1 MQAVVLAIH
10 FLIAVFLI
18 GLVLLQRH
26 EGGALG
32 IGGGANAMMS
42 GRGAASALARM
53 TTVFGA
59 LFFATSLGLTVLS
72 GMEARNQQR
81 QLNLDVAGSVAPAET
96 AAPPVEAATPAA
108 APASD
113 APTAPSPDGARTFAA
128 PIVSP
133 PQPEASPPR
142 PQPVRTQPARAEAP
156 PPATAPAETPPES
169 RDAPAPDEPIRRRPA
184 GPDQ

>member
-32 IGGGANAMMS
+32 IGGGGANAMMS

-96 AAPPVEAATPAA
+96 AAPPAEAATPAA

-113 APTAPSPDGARTFAA
+113 APTAPSPDGAKTFAA

-133 PQPEASPPR
+133 P
-142 PQPVRTQPARAEAP
+142 
-156 PPATAPAETPPES
+156 
-169 RDAPAPDEPIRRRPA
+169 
-184 GPDQ
+184 